1 VFYVAE
7 WGFSNSAENFMA
19 MRFLT
24 TVLLVLAACGAD
36 AMARDVWIQNATIV
50 SPERAQPLAGA
61 NVKIH
66 DGRISEIS
74 RSPFKGRR
82 TDADIIDGTGLFLT
96 PGLIDGHV
104 HLGDIPGMLP
114 EQEKAHAEVAK
125 SAREQFPKSYLYFGF
140 TTLVDLNSNP
150 EDIAA
155 WNAHPLRPD
164 TFFCGAAMIMD
175 GYPINFVP
183 KSIRYRAA
191 RYFLIEPGDEST
203 LPQGIDPA
211 EHTPA
216 AVVSRMKRDGA
227 ICVKTHYE
235 RGFGAIRDLRV
246 PKVETIQTLVREAHA
261 AHLPVLLHANS
272 TEAQAFGIEAGVD
285 VMAHGQWN
293 WSTPNS
299 VTELTPEVTRVL
311 QAVIDGKLG
320 YQPTIQVLY
329 GERDLFDE
337 AFLSE
342 PKLALA
348 VPAGL
353 IDWYRSPEGQWYH
366 DRLAKIAGISPGV
379 KPDVDGKAI
388 ARVDHVVDFL
398 AKRAARLSFG
408 SDTPS
413 DETYANPPG
422 LNGWLEMHKLVDAG
436 VSPAQLFTAVTLS
449 NAQIFGLSGEIGTV
463 EVGKQANLL
472 LLNANPMLTL
482 HAFDRIQS
490 IILHGNVIAP
500 DALAANRSSAPAHP

>member
-1 VFYVAE
+1 
-7 WGFSNSAENFMA
+7 MA
-19 MRFLT
+19 TRLLAS
-24 TVLLVLAACGAD
+24 VLLVLAACGAD
-36 AMARDVWIQNATIV
+36 AMARDVWIQNVTIV
-50 SPERAQPLAGA
+50 SAERAQPLAGA

-82 TDADIIDGTGLFLT
+82 ADADIIDGKGQFLT

-104 HLGDIPGMLP
+104 HLGEIPGMLP
-114 EQEKAHAEVAK
+114 EQEKAHAELAR

-150 EDIAA
+150 EDIADWSA
-155 WNAHPLRPD
+155 QPLHPD

-175 GYPINFVP
+175 GYPMSFVP
-183 KSIRYRAA
+183 KPIRYRLA
-191 RYFLIEPGDEST
+191 RYFLIEPGDEPA

-216 AVVSRMKRDGA
+216 AVVARMKRDGA

-235 RGFGAIRDLRV
+235 HGFGAIRDLRV
-246 PKVETIQTLVREAHA
+246 PKVETIQALVREAHA
-261 AHLPVLLHANS
+261 SNLPVLLHANS
-272 TEAQAFGIEAGVD
+272 TDAQAFGIEAGVD

-293 WSTPNS
+293 WNTPNS
-299 VTELTPEVTRVL
+299 VTELTPDVTKIL
-311 QAVIDGKLG
+311 QAVIDSKRG

-329 GERDLFDE
+329 GEHDLFDD
-337 AFLSE
+337 AFLSA

-348 VPAGL
+348 VPSGL

-366 DRLAKIAGISPGV
+366 DRLAKIAGITPGV

-388 ARVDHVVDFL
+388 ARVNHVVEFL
-398 AKRAARLSFG
+398 AKRAVRLSFG

-436 VSPAQLFTAVTLS
+436 VSPAQLFTAATLS
-449 NAQIFGLSGEIGTV
+449 NAQIFGLSGEVGTV

-472 LLNANPMLTL
+472 LLSADPMLTL
-482 HAFDRIQS
+482 HAFDRIQK

-500 DALAANRSSAPAHP
+500 DALAANRSNAPAHP